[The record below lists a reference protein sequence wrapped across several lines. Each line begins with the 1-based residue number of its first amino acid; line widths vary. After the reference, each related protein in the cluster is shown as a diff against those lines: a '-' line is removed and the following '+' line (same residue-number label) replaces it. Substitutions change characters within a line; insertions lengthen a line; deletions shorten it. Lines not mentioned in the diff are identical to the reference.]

1 MSPRGYSGAILGNS
15 AFMGT
20 TEFRSPLIN
29 LNIIEVL
36 RIIKAGKLS
45 LSIISDYGK
54 VWGSNNDEWIITAGI
69 EARASLLIGNLPL
82 LVYSLGIA
90 QTIDGW
96 SDNPNAKGVDPYI
109 RLALVNPF

>member
-1 MSPRGYSGAILGNS
+1 M
-15 AFMGT
+15 
-20 TEFRSPLIN
+20 
-29 LNIIEVL
+29 
-36 RIIKAGKLS
+36 S

-54 VWGSNNDEWIITAGI
+54 VWNSNNDEWIITAGI
-69 EARASLLIGNLPL
+69 ESRASLLIGDLPL

-96 SDNPNAKGVDPYI
+96 SDNPNAKRVDPYI